1 MQLPSPM
8 PDFVTPCLFVD
19 IGNVFENY
27 DNIDLSL
34 LGAQQVSPLVQ
45 SYLLCGQRFLYHLV
59 YHLIKVI
66 EYSMMSFGLAPC
78 LIARKTINLTR

>member
-1 MQLPSPM
+1 M

-34 LGAQQVSPLVQ
+34 LRGSAGITFSAKLPVMQAKVSLSFGVPFNQ
-45 SYLLCGQRFLYHLV
+45 GDE
-59 YHLIKVI
+59 
-66 EYSMMSFGLAPC
+66 EYNMMSFGFG
-78 LIARKTINLTR
+78 TMF